1 MNDQESL
8 ATERGPTGND
18 YLSGILKS
26 IMKSPA
32 PEDVTDR
39 EQPSPSPSPDLL
51 STLLSNPELISKL
64 PTVISSV
71 KPMLDMLGLGAQST
85 ARAVSTADKETPTGA
100 TAKRSQTEERRAA
113 LLCAMK
119 PYLSRD
125 RQEAID
131 YILKL
136 SRLGDLLKTL

>member
-1 MNDQESL
+1 
-8 ATERGPTGND
+8 
-18 YLSGILKS
+18 
-26 IMKSPA
+26 
-32 PEDVTDR
+32 
-39 EQPSPSPSPDLL
+39 
-51 STLLSNPELISKL
+51 
-64 PTVISSV
+64 
-71 KPMLDMLGLGAQST
+71 MLEMLGLGAQST